1 MSKRYRCPVCNAEFG
16 EDESRCEHDSTLL
29 LVTEVAGPLPPVVVR
44 PEDPLVGTVLDG
56 KYRLDKLI
64 GRGGMGS
71 VYRATDVRLDRA
83 VAVKVMLEA
92 LLEIAG
98 GYERFQREARAIAR
112 LKHPNIVTVYDF
124 GGAPDVGAYLVME
137 YLEGRTLRQVVH
149 DSGPQSV
156 EIALAIV
163 RQVCSA
169 VAAAHDAGILH
180 RDLKSENIFLEG
192 ETNDASHVKVLDFGI
207 AKLLDPSDHANQSL
221 TEEGAIIGTPGYMS
235 PEQAA
240 GGEADVRSD
249 VYSVGVI
256 LYEALTARLP
266 FSAPTVPALLQMHL
280 RQRPTSPVVF
290 APDVPAELER
300 ATLRALEKWPED
312 RFQTVREFDEALAA
326 TAPPRQHKGR
336 TLPLSTADLPV
347 VAPAEPTAEAAP
359 TPVDSL
365 AVLPFAGE
373 GGDAGAEFVGEGIA
387 EMVVA
392 SLSALP
398 GLEVVQA
405 PRGSAGDPIEI
416 GRSLGVRAAL
426 VGTVRLRGEL
436 AGLAVEFYDVESGW
450 HLWGMRYNRPVS
462 DLKGLRDELLRDIVE
477 KMRIRLSSGS

>member
-16 EDESRCEHDSTLL
+16 ENERRCEHDSTLL
-29 LVTEVAGPLPPVVVR
+29 LVTEVAGPRPPVVR
-44 PEDPLVGTVLDG
+44 SDDPLIGTLLDG

-64 GRGGMGS
+64 GRGGMGA
-71 VYRATDVRLDRA
+71 VYRATDIRLDRV

-112 LKHPNIVTVYDF
+112 LKHPNIVTIHDF
-124 GGAPDVGAYLVME
+124 GGAPHVGAYLVME
-137 YLEGRTLRQVVH
+137 YLEGRTLRQVVR
-149 DSGPQSV
+149 DTGAQSV
-156 EIALAIV
+156 EIALAVV

-169 VAAAHDAGILH
+169 VASAHDAGILH

-192 ETNDASHVKVLDFGI
+192 GTNDASHVKVLDFGI
-207 AKLLDPSDHANQSL
+207 AKLLDPSDHTNQSL

-249 VYSVGVI
+249 VYSLGVI

-280 RQRPTSPVVF
+280 RQRPPSPSVF
-290 APDVPAELER
+290 APDVPADLER

-312 RFQTVREFDEALAA
+312 RFQTVREFDDALSA
-326 TAPPRQHKGR
+326 TAPPRPHKGR
-336 TLPLSTADLPV
+336 TLPLSTADV
-347 VAPAEPTAEAAP
+347 PAEVPADTTVEAAA
-359 TPVDSL
+359 TPLDSL
-365 AVLPFAGE
+365 AVLPFEGE
-373 GGDAGAEFVGEGIA
+373 GGDAGAEFVAEGIA
-387 EMVVA
+387 EIVVA

-405 PRGSAGDPIEI
+405 PRGAGTDPIEI

-426 VGTVRLRGEL
+426 AGTVRLKGEL
-436 AGLAVEFYDVESGW
+436 AGLAIEFYDVESGW
-450 HLWGMRYNRPVS
+450 HLWGMRYNRPVA